1 MVPAL
6 TRIGVLNPVRQ
17 SSRFTRPTLRFM
29 ARGEIFS
36 RNHHDIQVTV
46 LMSLRTP
53 AGFFCFF
60 ENKKPRNLRSGA
72 EFETKVL

>member
-1 MVPAL
+1 
-6 TRIGVLNPVRQ
+6 
-17 SSRFTRPTLRFM
+17 M